1 MARFQAIAA
10 TGQAMLGL
18 LADSC
23 PTPEFAGARF
33 ELYQAGNFLAPMDE
47 GISLFLYRVG
57 VNAALRN
64 HPASVGLMGERRRPP
79 LPLDLFY
86 VMTAWAKT
94 AVKQQR
100 LLGWAMRTL
109 EDTPI
114 LPASL
119 LNHYGPEA
127 DVFNP
132 HETVEVIFETLTLQ
146 DLSNLWNAIKINPP
160 LSVPYTARIVGIDA
174 PLTQT
179 EAGLVRTREFEMAK
193 A

>member
-1 MARFQAIAA
+1 
-10 TGQAMLGL
+10 
-18 LADSC
+18 
-23 PTPEFAGARF
+23 
-33 ELYQAGNFLAPMDE
+33 
-47 GISLFLYRVG
+47 VG

-100 LLGWAMRTL
+100 LLGWAIRTL

-193 A
+193 V